1 MIKKLIEINKSS
13 KIEMISKILILV
25 VTFLLITILA
35 IYFSTKMS
43 FENPLIPKYL
53 AFEVFYPYAQKGFI
67 LSIGLFFAL
76 ISKFIKQNL
85 ITLLICII
93 IIAIYF
99 LTSFEPDFTNYR
111 N

>member
-1 MIKKLIEINKSS
+1 MIKKLNEINKSP
-13 KIEMISKILILV
+13 KVETISKILILV

-43 FENPLIPKYL
+43 FANPFIPKYL

-76 ISKFIKQNL
+76 ISKFVNQNL
-85 ITLLICII
+85 ITLIICVII
-93 IIAIYF
+93 ISIYF
-99 LTSFEPDFTNYR
+99 LTSFEPDFTKYQN
-111 N
+111 